1 MNWIWRLLAARVD
14 SAITMRLVT
23 FHRALIERGQIEPIS
38 PKSNENERLKTTN
51 TALREALEAVMRF
64 RRGEGEFDFAALP
77 TDQIDNESHDRWQEV
92 EQRICAVIA
101 QAKEE

>member
-38 PKSNENERLKTTN
+38 PKSN
-51 TALREALEAVMRF
+51 
-64 RRGEGEFDFAALP
+64 
-77 TDQIDNESHDRWQEV
+77 
-92 EQRICAVIA
+92 
-101 QAKEE
+101 